1 MITWIAS
8 YPRSGNTVIRLI
20 LKEVFGL
27 RTKSKYNDDKSVPWY
42 DRMVE
47 LLGQERLEAGW
58 PDALPQLRESVEEH
72 FVKTHDGPE
81 TDDKCIYIVREPC
94 ATAVSYWHFLR
105 DIQCLDVS
113 LIAVA
118 TGISVPYGSWSDH
131 FRSWNPLHRPRT
143 LLVRFEYLLK
153 DYVVFIAR
161 LADFLERRP
170 IGTWQ
175 GDITRLRA
183 AVSPVFFRSG
193 SNDANQ
199 AEMPPAV
206 RRVLESV
213 CWREMNQLGYPFSY
227 AGEEDKQVLESLVAV
242 ARKDAAYWR
251 AIALNRQAEIERLAD
266 TCRER
271 QELIDRLDGVCRER
285 QAIIEELDEECRR
298 QREAAKAL
306 ASGDQVPRVK

>member
-47 LLGQERLEAGW
+47 LLGQEPLEAGW

-143 LLVRFEYLLK
+143 LLVRFEDLLK
-153 DYVVFIAR
+153 DSAEIIAR

-213 CWREMNQLGYPFSY
+213 CWREMNQLGYPVSY

-266 TCRER
+266 ACRER
-271 QELIDRLDGVCRER
+271 QELIDRLDAVCRER

>member
-1 MITWIAS
+1 M
-8 YPRSGNTVIRLI
+8 

-27 RTKSKYNDDKSVPWY
+27 RTKSKYDDDKSVPWY
-42 DRMVE
+42 DKMVE
-47 LLGQERLEAGW
+47 LLGQEPLEAAW
-58 PDALPQLRESVEEH
+58 PDVLPQLRESVEEH

-81 TDDKCIYIVREPC
+81 TNDKCIYIVREPC

-118 TGISVPYGSWSDH
+118 SGISMPYGSWSDH

-143 LLVRFEYLLK
+143 LLVRFEDLLK
-153 DYVVFIAR
+153 DSAEIIAR

-242 ARKDAAYWR
+242 ARKDAAHCR

-271 QELIDRLDGVCRER
+271 QELIDRLDGICRER
-285 QAIIEELDEECRR
+285 QAIIEELDAECRR

-306 ASGDQVPRVK
+306 TSDDQLPRVK